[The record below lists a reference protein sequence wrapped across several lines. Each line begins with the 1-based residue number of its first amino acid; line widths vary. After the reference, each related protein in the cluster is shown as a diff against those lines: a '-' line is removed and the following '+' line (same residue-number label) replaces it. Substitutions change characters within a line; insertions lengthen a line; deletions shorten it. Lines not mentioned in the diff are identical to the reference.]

1 MEHTEP
7 VWVPWQV
14 PGAYSSVGPVKT
26 SAVIAQM
33 LWHSINI
40 NMFVKRWELCNYV
53 HRNDGANVCDKF
65 QTFCG
70 IPKRTILLDDIE
82 DIMDEEDLQDH
93 LEIHFQKPSNHG
105 GEIEHIKYTPKG
117 KALQTIFLCEDMAAV
132 NNWPAGANLLQDKRK
147 IKIGNMPVSYEC

>member
-1 MEHTEP
+1 
-7 VWVPWQV
+7 
-14 PGAYSSVGPVKT
+14 
-26 SAVIAQM
+26 
-33 LWHSINI
+33 
-40 NMFVKRWELCNYV
+40 MFVKRWKLCNYV

-132 NNWPAGANLLQDKRK
+132 NN
-147 IKIGNMPVSYEC
+147 